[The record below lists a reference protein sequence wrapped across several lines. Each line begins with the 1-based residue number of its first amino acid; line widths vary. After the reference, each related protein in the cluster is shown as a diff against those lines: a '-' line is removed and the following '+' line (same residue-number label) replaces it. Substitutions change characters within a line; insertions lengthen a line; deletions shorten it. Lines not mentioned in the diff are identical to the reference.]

1 MLEKRALV
9 VDDAEMN
16 SELLSEFL
24 SEFEFETDIASN
36 GEEALDFLR
45 AQKYSIVFMDHL
57 MPVMDGI
64 EAMHI
69 IEDENLC
76 PDTPVIMVT
85 ANDEI
90 SDFQRYVCAGFADY
104 MKKPFSCAEVGE
116 MLKKHLYIYAPDE
129 DEWKIISEQYDFL
142 DVKKA
147 RYYFLNDASLYAIVL
162 REYSTSDIHLRLD
175 NAIKSEDKDKISI
188 VVRCIRDEA
197 RLIGAHKLDKAA
209 CDAEMALGEND
220 DDEILVK
227 CRKLMTVQKKTL
239 NMIYSRID
247 QG

>member
-24 SEFEFETDIASN
+24 SEFEVKSDIASN

-45 AQKYSIVFMDHL
+45 AHKYSIVFMDHL

-69 IEDENLC
+69 IEKEKLC

-90 SDFQRYVCAGFADY
+90 SDFQRYVTAGFSDY
-104 MKKPFSCAEVGE
+104 MKKPFSCAAVAEI
-116 MLKKHLYIYAPDE
+116 LKKHLYIYPPDE

-142 DVKKA
+142 DVKEIK
-147 RYYFLNDASLYAIVL
+147 YYFLNDASLYAIVL
-162 REYSTSDIHLRLD
+162 REYGKSDIHMRLD
-175 NAIKSEDKDKISI
+175 KAIKSEDKDRISTT
-188 VVRCIRDEA
+188 VRCIRDEA
-197 RLIGAHKLDKAA
+197 RLIGAHNLDKAA
-209 CDAEMALGEND
+209 CEAERALSEDNE
-220 DDEILVK
+220 DETLAK
-227 CRKLMTVQKKTL
+227 CRKLLRVQKKTL